1 MSKILVLGSVNV
13 DRVWRLDRP
22 LRVGGRN
29 LFGAVERRIG
39 GGGFTTGAA
48 LLTLGHQVS
57 IATSL
62 GDDEDGRRC
71 LETLRQLG
79 FGTTDVSVQRR
90 PTTPIEI
97 FVDPFG
103 ERTILA
109 SGGTEAEPVTQ
120 MPTGSADLAY
130 VATRKVDKAVLS
142 RLSAR
147 MDVIAQIPLD
157 VGEQRPATVLIG
169 SSSDLS
175 VAGLRNVFASGRR
188 IAGPSLQYVVL
199 TDGARDVRVWDRR
212 AEQRIPVDPRPTAD
226 DTTGAGDVFAAG
238 FIDAYLRGDEP
249 RDAVRHGNQI
259 AGLFLADRTAFVGP
273 SGHQETGGLD
283 PSASRST
290 RPAPD
295 PARRLRERRL

>member
-1 MSKILVLGSVNV
+1 MAKILVLGSVNV

-39 GGGFTTGAA
+39 GGGFNTGSA
-48 LLTLGHQVS
+48 LLALGHQVS

-71 LETLRQLG
+71 LETLRQMG

-90 PTTPIEI
+90 STTPIEI

-109 SGGTEAEPVTQ
+109 AQDAEGEPMTQ
-120 MPTGSADLAY
+120 ELAGSAELAY
-130 VATRKVDKAVLS
+130 VAARKVDKAVLS
-142 RLSAR
+142 KLSAR

-157 VGEQRPATVLIG
+157 VEEQRPATVLIG
-169 SSSDLS
+169 SSSDLN
-175 VAGLRNVFASGRR
+175 VEGLRNVFASGRR

-199 TDGARDVRVWDRR
+199 TDGPRDVRVWDKH
-212 AEQRIPVDPRPTAD
+212 AESSVPVDPRPAPN

-238 FIDAYLRGDEP
+238 FIDAYLRGDA
-249 RDAVRHGNQI
+249 RQDAVRHGSAI
-259 AGLFLADRTAFVGP
+259 AGLFLADRAAFLGP
-273 SGHQETGGLD
+273 SGHQEMGDLD
-283 PSASRST
+283 PSASRLG
-290 RPAPD
+290 RPSG